1 MILAEDAGAVRARR
15 GLDKLI
21 REERVAAPTATGA
34 EGRGSARLD
43 PSFVIQGRAGE
54 PRRMPSVSHPP
65 QSREVRML
73 GTILLI
79 LLILLLIG
87 ALPTWGHSR
96 SWGYAPSGTLGIIV
110 IILLIL
116 VLTGRI

>member
-1 MILAEDAGAVRARR
+1 
-15 GLDKLI
+15 
-21 REERVAAPTATGA
+21 
-34 EGRGSARLD
+34 
-43 PSFVIQGRAGE
+43 
-54 PRRMPSVSHPP
+54 
-65 QSREVRML
+65 ML